1 MQSLKNDRTTPRSSF
16 ARLALLSVGFLVTST
31 TASLAAG
38 VQQAAGPAIPKA
50 STQKTSTAKSS
61 ASAKKTSSKSSSSA
75 KKTSSAKSPSAKK
88 TSSGWGQ
95 GSSGAKVL
103 ELQELLKAQ
112 RYDIG
117 EPDGKF
123 GIGTYHAVMAFQKA
137 NGLPRTGR
145 ASDQLLELART
156 APEPEPLLPEGGP
169 DRVEV
174 DLPNQFLKLYQGGE
188 LKSILS
194 ISSGSGKNF
203 CVLDPE
209 TGKTTCEDANT
220 PGGSF
225 RVTRRILGWRESK
238 LGLLFNPLYFNGGIA
253 IHGAPSVP
261 ATPASH
267 GCVRI
272 PMPSSEWFPDMVAD
286 GTPIYVWDGEKPL
299 VPLRPRTPTTLPGQ
313 TTVPTTKVGQTT
325 IPGVTTVPTPT
336 TDASAT
342 TLPGQSTVPGTTSIP
357 TTTALG
363 QPATTSLSLTTTSTT
378 PTGPVIAGVT
388 TTTVPGVRLLTAT
401 TTVS

>member
-1 MQSLKNDRTTPRSSF
+1 MQCPKNDRPNPRSAF
-16 ARLALLSVGFLVTST
+16 ARLTLLSVGLLLASSS
-31 TASLAAG
+31 ASLAASIG
-38 VQQAAGPAIPKA
+38 NAAGPAIPKA
-50 STQKTSTAKSS
+50 SAKKTSTAS
-61 ASAKKTSSKSSSSA
+61 ASAKRPAAKPSSSA
-75 KKTSSAKSPSAKK
+75 KKSSSKKS

-112 RYDIG
+112 HYDIS

-123 GIGTYHAVMAFQKA
+123 GPGTYHAVMAFQKA
-137 NGLPRTGR
+137 NGLSRTGR
-145 ASDQLLELART
+145 ASDQLLELVRDAT
-156 APEPEPLLPEGGP
+156 APEPLLPDGGA

-174 DLPNQFLKLYQGGE
+174 DLPNQFLKVYKGGQ
-188 LKSILS
+188 LTSILS

-203 CVLDPE
+203 CVLDPDTGE
-209 TGKTTCEDANT
+209 TGCEDAIT

-225 RVTRRILGWRESK
+225 RVARRIVGWRESK

-272 PMPSSEWFPDMVAD
+272 PMSSSEWFPDMVTD
-286 GTPIYVWDGEKPL
+286 GMPVYVWDGKKPL
-299 VPLRPRTPTTLPGQ
+299 VALKPRPTTTLPGQTTIPVTTIPGQTTVPLPTIPGQTTIPGGTLPGQ
-313 TTVPTTKVGQTT
+313 TTVPG
-325 IPGVTTVPTPT
+325 
-336 TDASAT
+336 SAT
-342 TLPGQSTVPGTTSIP
+342 IP

-363 QPATTSLSLTTTSTT
+363 QPVTTAPTTTVPAGPVVAGTATTSTT
-378 PTGPVIAGVT
+378 IAGA
-388 TTTVPGVRLLTAT
+388 RLLTAT
-401 TTVS
+401 TTP